1 MNHRWLAYGG
11 IGAGLVVAAI
21 VAVLAYQSLLV
32 PFDTKGNG
40 GSASTTPAPAA
51 GCSPSPCADVQGYL
65 LLISNVQTSGDLV
78 SMQVTFRN
86 SSDSTHASPQDL
98 SLIDSSSHSSTL
110 VTGPPGCSTW
120 DHHEFNNGQ
129 VFGPINICFRVSTT
143 APPLTLRW
151 SPDFG
156 FFCCQTDIVISGA

>member
-1 MNHRWLAYGG
+1 MNHQWLAYGG

-32 PFDTKGNG
+32 PFDTTGNG
-40 GSASTTPAPAA
+40 GGAGTTPTQSA
-51 GCSPSPCADVQGYL
+51 GCSPAPCADVQGYL
-65 LLISNVQTSGDLV
+65 LHISNVQTSGDLV

-86 SSDSTHASPQDL
+86 SSESTHASPQDL
-98 SLIDSSSHSSTL
+98 TLIDSNRHSSAI

-120 DHHEFNNGQ
+120 DRHEFNNGE
-129 VFGPINICFRVSTT
+129 VFGPIGICFRVSTD

-156 FFCCQTDIVISGA
+156 LFCCQTDIVISGT